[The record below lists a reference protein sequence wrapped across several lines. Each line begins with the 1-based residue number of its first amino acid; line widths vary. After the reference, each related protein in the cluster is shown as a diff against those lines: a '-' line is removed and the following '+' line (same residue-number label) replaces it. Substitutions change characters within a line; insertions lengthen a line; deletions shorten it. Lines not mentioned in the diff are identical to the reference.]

1 MSLVRRGPAVTS
13 LDEGIAVSTLFR
25 AAKLVGDQIVP
36 TFQSKPAR
44 RQFYLAV
51 QHKMF

>member
-1 MSLVRRGPAVTS
+1 MSLVRHGPAVTS

-36 TFQSKPAR
+36 TFQSQTRPATILSR
-44 RQFYLAV
+44 SAT
-51 QHKMF
+51 